1 MVSTMIDCLYYINL
15 DSRTDRRE
23 HIEKNVLPIFEKH
36 VKDIKRFPAFD
47 HTNYSTVAQRLAGC
61 GFSHVGVWKESIS
74 KNFDKVLILED
85 DFEFIVDSK
94 TVDEIFELL
103 NRIVFELCNLAY
115 VTTAPIY
122 KTNIE
127 HIYKC
132 NAIQTASC
140 YVADPKFLAK
150 MVPTLEQAANN
161 LMKNQDEHNN
171 ANDIIWQKFQNNPKW
186 YLTKRLG
193 KQLVG
198 HSNIQNHY
206 VDYAYA
212 ELRDSL

>member
-23 HIEKNVLPIFEKH
+23 HIEKNVIPIFEKH
-36 VKDIKRFPAFD
+36 VKNIKRFPAFD
-47 HTNYSTVAQRLAGC
+47 HTNYETVTQRAAGC
-61 GFSHVGVWKESIS
+61 AFSHLQVWRESIFE
-74 KNFDKVLILED
+74 KFDKVLILED

-94 TVDEIFELL
+94 TVDEVLELL
-103 NRIVFELCNLAY
+103 NKIDFELCNLAY
-115 VTTAPIY
+115 VTTSPVY
-122 KTNIE
+122 KTNLKY
-127 HIYKC
+127 IYKC

-140 YVADPKFLAK
+140 YIANSNFLEKMIPSIKEAAD
-150 MVPTLEQAANN
+150 N
-161 LMKNQDEHNN
+161 LMTNQNHHGN
-171 ANDIIWQKFQNNPKW
+171 AIDIAWQKFQNNSKW

-198 HSNIQNHY
+198 HSNIQNYY